1 MNITLELDIGLN
13 NNNIINN
20 RKSNIKVNKENLQI
34 NLLNINNEKFL
45 NNSFSDLSLSDIGNK
60 EIPSK
65 RGQYKNNENEN
76 INNYILN
83 DIEKRSSLGSVK
95 LEDLNNIFFP
105 KNKKIKLTKEDLNNI
120 PLPIF
125 SCIYCS
131 NEKISFNHFSQE
143 ILSNKY
149 SLLSSIYDIRELNK
163 ILSNKYLIDKDD
175 KNDKLE
181 NIIIKNT
188 EYINKYYNNDEIK
201 NFFVQKSDD
210 DKTHFEMY
218 QKKYI
223 QNIGNKLNK
232 IKMKKIKKNIYKIP
246 SLPKKFNQCH
256 SFNNN
261 INNLINNSSINN
273 STDRLNEIHFNN
285 NNNKNIQNN
294 INQTVSNL
302 SVSNFNS
309 VSFINYIDNYFPK
322 EKENRF
328 KLDDIIEQIEKN
340 SNIEYS
346 GFDLSRK
353 IKREDI
359 EWDNEY
365 YNIWTPIIE
374 PVFLQYAPITKKS
387 HNKTNNKTIIKLKKG
402 NTTFYKKIKKILTLL
417 TPLIKILLVYL

>member
-1 MNITLELDIGLN
+1 MNITLELDRGLN

-34 NLLNINNEKFL
+34 NLLNINNEKFI

-83 DIEKRSSLGSVK
+83 EIEKRSSLGSVK

-201 NFFVQKSDD
+201 NFFVQKSYD
-210 DKTHFEMY
+210 DKTHFEIY

-223 QNIGNKLNK
+223 QNIGNKLNRIK
-232 IKMKKIKKNIYKIP
+232 IKKIKKNIY
-246 SLPKKFNQCH
+246 
-256 SFNNN
+256 
-261 INNLINNSSINN
+261 
-273 STDRLNEIHFNN
+273 
-285 NNNKNIQNN
+285 
-294 INQTVSNL
+294 
-302 SVSNFNS
+302 
-309 VSFINYIDNYFPK
+309 
-322 EKENRF
+322 
-328 KLDDIIEQIEKN
+328 
-340 SNIEYS
+340 
-346 GFDLSRK
+346 
-353 IKREDI
+353 
-359 EWDNEY
+359 
-365 YNIWTPIIE
+365 
-374 PVFLQYAPITKKS
+374 
-387 HNKTNNKTIIKLKKG
+387 
-402 NTTFYKKIKKILTLL
+402 
-417 TPLIKILLVYL
+417 